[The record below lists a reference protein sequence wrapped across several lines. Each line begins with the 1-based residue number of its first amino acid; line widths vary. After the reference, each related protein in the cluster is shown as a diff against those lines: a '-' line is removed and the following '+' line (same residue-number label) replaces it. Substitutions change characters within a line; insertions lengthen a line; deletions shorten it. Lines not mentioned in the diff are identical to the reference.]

1 MGYVQEHLIKN
12 HSSWLLTNLIISLNF
27 VCQHSHFQEL
37 YDAIL
42 NSTCRNPYSL
52 FKSDDFPLLEN
63 IALECIL
70 KSDELELEEIE
81 IWDYLIEWCIANSKK
96 LLDQNITHCSDEDIK
111 NWSDNQFT
119 ALKETISP
127 FIPLI
132 RYYYIPKNYI
142 NEQIKK
148 YRLDSNTFIK
158 SKTSKRGYSRLL
170 SNKNKTIISSWI
182 DQKGNDYYNNLTDPY
197 SFKLLLRGSKDGWDV
212 NTFHELCDFR
222 GPTITILKVKET
234 GDLIG
239 GYNPTSWARF
249 TNIVENYEG
258 YFRFK
263 DVQYF
268 SKTSNSFIFSFTNS
282 SNPVLSRINTRK
294 NEKAVWSDKNHGPC
308 FGTTD
313 LCMGSRRWI
322 SIRSDYRS
330 RVINLKNFTIEE
342 YEVLGFDNFNQG
354 IDVTLEKIQE
364 SIFYYAVKG
373 LNFKL
378 WVFYCL
384 DRILNVFS
392 YISEIFNE
400 MVYYVSEFVTR
411 AVNTGAFGVVLVM
424 FIFTIFVIIV
434 FISIPLVLI
443 FFYLLLAYYS
453 LRKLP

>member
-1 MGYVQEHLIKN
+1 AHSTVLRSRSLYFQRALSERWNNKELDYYVFTKPNITPSIFEIILDYIYTENIIFQTDGENSLYLLTASDEFELLDLMGYVQEHLIKN

-63 IALECIL
+63 IALE
-70 KSDELELEEIE
+70 
-81 IWDYLIEWCIANSKK
+81 Y
-96 LLDQNITHCSDEDIK
+96 EDIK

-378 WVFYCL
+378 W
-384 DRILNVFS
+384 
-392 YISEIFNE
+392 
-400 MVYYVSEFVTR
+400 
-411 AVNTGAFGVVLVM
+411 
-424 FIFTIFVIIV
+424 
-434 FISIPLVLI
+434 
-443 FFYLLLAYYS
+443 
-453 LRKLP
+453 